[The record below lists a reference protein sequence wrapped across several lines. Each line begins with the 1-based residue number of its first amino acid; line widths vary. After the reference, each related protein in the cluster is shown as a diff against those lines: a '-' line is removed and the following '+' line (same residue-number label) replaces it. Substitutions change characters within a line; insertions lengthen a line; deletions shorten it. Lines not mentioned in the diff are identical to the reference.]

1 MRIAFYAP
9 LKAPTHPVPSG
20 DREMARLLMR
30 ALSLSGHEVELA
42 SDLRSYGAA
51 PDPVLYAP
59 IHAAARI
66 EAARL
71 AAAWRRSGPP
81 DLWFSYHPYHKAPDL
96 VGPGLAAA
104 FAIPYVA
111 AEASYSQR
119 RAVGAWADNQRQV
132 LAALTRSAAVL
143 CLTERDRAGLASVVD
158 PERLVLLRP
167 FIDVAPFAA
176 PPEPR
181 PGELV
186 TVAMMRSG
194 DKLDSYRMLAQ
205 GLGRLGGRDWHLT
218 IIGDGPARPAVE
230 AAFAALPAERLA
242 FAGAC
247 GTEAIARRLARGA
260 VYLWPGF
267 GEAYGLAYLEAQAA
281 GLPVVAQ
288 AVAGVPEV
296 VIDGETGLL
305 VPAGDVGA
313 FAAAVARLLDDAAL
327 RGRLA
332 AAARRRVWA
341 ERSLAAGAARLG
353 TIIAAVAR
361 R

>member
-1 MRIAFYAP
+1 MAP
-9 LKAPTHPVPSG
+9 I
-20 DREMARLLMR
+20 
-30 ALSLSGHEVELA
+30 
-42 SDLRSYGAA
+42 GAA
-51 PDPVLYAP
+51 
-59 IHAAARI
+59 
-66 EAARL
+66 
-71 AAAWRRSGPP
+71 RSVVQLSSLPQG
-81 DLWFSYHPYHKAPDL
+81 A
-96 VGPGLAAA
+96 GPGRARLAAA

-305 VPAGDVGA
+305 VPGGRRR
-313 FAAAVARLLDDAAL
+313 RL
-327 RGRLA
+327 RCGRRQ
-332 AAARRRVWA
+332 AARRRRAARQAGSSGAPAGMGRALARRRRSAARRPSSPQWRGDERDL
-341 ERSLAAGAARLG
+341 ERSRRPRPRPRAGPRPRG
-353 TIIAAVAR
+353 
-361 R
+361 

>member
-1 MRIAFYAP
+1 MAGALAGSPFGRTAEGVPDRLALILTLRCVRQIGFAAAMRIAFYAP

-51 PDPVLYAP
+51 PDPLLYAP
-59 IHAAARI
+59 IHEAARI

-71 AAAWRRSGPP
+71 AEAWRRSGPP

-119 RAVGAWADNQRQV
+119 RAVGAWADNQRLV

-181 PGELV
+181 PGE
-186 TVAMMRSG
+186 
-194 DKLDSYRMLAQ
+194 
-205 GLGRLGGRDWHLT
+205 
-218 IIGDGPARPAVE
+218 
-230 AAFAALPAERLA
+230 
-242 FAGAC
+242 
-247 GTEAIARRLARGA
+247 GTNATRI
-260 VYLWPGF
+260 VS
-267 GEAYGLAYLEAQAA
+267 
-281 GLPVVAQ
+281 
-288 AVAGVPEV
+288 
-296 VIDGETGLL
+296 TGT
-305 VPAGDVGA
+305 
-313 FAAAVARLLDDAAL
+313 
-327 RGRLA
+327 GRLA
-332 AAARRRVWA
+332 IASQLRASRPNDSAS
-341 ERSLAAGAARLG
+341 RSSSEASGL
-353 TIIAAVAR
+353 IIISTGSPIR
-361 R
+361 